1 MDESFATG
9 DDFISFE
16 LGPGETLDLGTS
28 PPPPDSGLASPA
40 PPSSEGGGTTT
51 RKKRKSEGGVP
62 DGKRQ
67 KGEDGAPGPRNLK
80 EERKAAE
87 RAAPWADDVDWE
99 HYHDPAAL

>member
-16 LGPGETLDLGTS
+16 LGPGETLDLESS
-28 PPPPDSGLASPA
+28 PPPVLDIESPL
-40 PPSSEGGGTTT
+40 PSAGEDGPQQ
-51 RKKRKSEGGVP
+51 RKKRKSEGGQP
-62 DGKRQ
+62 EGKRQ

-87 RAAPWADDVDWE
+87 RAAPWAEDVDWQ
-99 HYHDPAAL
+99 HYDDPAAL